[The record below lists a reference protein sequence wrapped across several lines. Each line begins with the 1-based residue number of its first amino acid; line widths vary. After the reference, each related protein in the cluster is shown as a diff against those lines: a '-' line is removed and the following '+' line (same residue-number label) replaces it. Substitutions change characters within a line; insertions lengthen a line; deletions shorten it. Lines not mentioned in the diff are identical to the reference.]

1 MIALKKKAAPKART
15 GERTITPRMYDL
27 IVAPVVTEKATMG
40 SQHGQVTFHVALEA
54 TKPEIK
60 AAVEALF
67 KVDVRA
73 VNTLRVKG
81 KTKMFKGR
89 PGVRSDRKKAI
100 VTLAD
105 GQTIDLATGIK

>member
-1 MIALKKKAAPKART
+1 MIALKKKAPAKGKT
-15 GERTITPRMYDL
+15 ERVITPRMYD
-27 IVAPVVTEKATMG
+27 IIKAPVVTEKASMG

-89 PGVRSDRKKAI
+89 PGVRSERKKAI
-100 VTLAD
+100 VTLGE
-105 GQTIDLATGIK
+105 GQTIDLTTGI

>member
-1 MIALKKKAAPKART
+1 MIGLRKKREDT
-15 GERTITPRMYDL
+15 GASPVITERMYDV
-27 IVAPVVTEKATMG
+27 IKAPVITEKATMG
-40 SQHGQVTFHVALEA
+40 SEHGQVTFRVALEA

-60 AAVEALF
+60 SAVEALF
-67 KVDVRA
+67 KVKVTA

-89 PGVRSDRKKAI
+89 PGRRSDYKKAI

-105 GQTIDLATGIK
+105 GQTIDVTTGI

>member
-1 MIALKKKAAPKART
+1 MIALKKKSAGKTA
-15 GERTITPRMYDL
+15 ERTITPRMYD
-27 IVAPVVTEKATMG
+27 IIKAPVITEKATMG

-89 PGVRSDRKKAI
+89 PGVRSERKKAI

-105 GQTIDLATGIK
+105 GQTIDLTTGI